1 MLKLI
6 TETTQTIKLVEY
18 LEANLHQWVLLFK
31 LLLDFVSVVCVV
43 YGFFV
48 SVRSVIIAFPRSRS
62 FPLAQLRLEFA
73 SWLALALEFQLGADV
88 VATTVAPSFEALGKL
103 GIIAVIR
110 TFLNYFLTK
119 ELDAKRSQDKV
130 S

>member
-1 MLKLI
+1 M
-6 TETTQTIKLVEY
+6 ELVEY
-18 LEANLHQWVLLFK
+18 LEGNLHQWVNLFK
-31 LLLDFVSVVCVV
+31 LLLDFVSVLCVFC
-43 YGFFV
+43 GFLM
-48 SVRSVIIAFPRSRS
+48 SARSVMIFFRRSRS

-119 ELDAKRSQDKV
+119 ELEAKQSQDKV
-130 S
+130 Q